1 MMQTECVPVTG
12 DLNLWD
18 AQLLM
23 MFMRPS
29 RMGFLRLVSQ
39 MSCKSHLMD
48 LAFLK
53 KYASMQEEKELD
65 LLIDLGTC
73 GLHVVHSS
81 MKAGAKASEWELQK
95 LLKAMW
101 QFIQI
106 VQIDPLDK
114 NIRKSAAG
122 INIGFAANIKVEE
135 SNLNSNDPK
144 VLTFEKEAGNF
155 LAALL
160 SHLLEKL
167 SLK

>member
-1 MMQTECVPVTG
+1 MQ
-12 DLNLWD
+12 
-18 AQLLM
+18 
-23 MFMRPS
+23 
-29 RMGFLRLVSQ
+29 VS
-39 MSCKSHLMD
+39 SGGPNVN

-53 KYASMQEEKELD
+53 KYASMHEEKELD
-65 LLIDLGTC
+65 PLTDLGTC
-73 GLHVVHSS
+73 RLHVVHSS
-81 MKAGAKASEWELQK
+81 MKACAKASEWELQK

>member
-1 MMQTECVPVTG
+1 MYRYMGSEFIGRSTTDDVLETFQNRISKVDESKVMQ
-12 DLNLWD
+12 
-18 AQLLM
+18 
-23 MFMRPS
+23 
-29 RMGFLRLVSQ
+29 VS
-39 MSCKSHLMD
+39 SD
-48 LAFLK
+48 GPNVNLAFLK
-53 KYASMQEEKELD
+53 KYASLREEKELD
-65 LLIDLGTC
+65 PLIDLGTF

-167 SLK
+167 PLK